1 MIDGY
6 ELMYGDSDQ
15 ECDRNLIKGTSSW
28 IRWIP
33 ETIAECDSL
42 ECMNCRKALVNC
54 AFVGRSH
61 TNCPHRDSLPK
72 TTEKQSSILDY

>member
-6 ELMYGDSDQ
+6 KLCYGDSTQ
-15 ECDRNLIKGTSSW
+15 ECHTSLIAGSSSW

-42 ECMNCRKALVNC
+42 ECMDCRKALVNC
-54 AFVGRSH
+54 AFAGRSH
-61 TNCPHRDSLPK
+61 NNCPHRDSLPK
-72 TTEKQSSILDY
+72 TTPKQSSIFDY